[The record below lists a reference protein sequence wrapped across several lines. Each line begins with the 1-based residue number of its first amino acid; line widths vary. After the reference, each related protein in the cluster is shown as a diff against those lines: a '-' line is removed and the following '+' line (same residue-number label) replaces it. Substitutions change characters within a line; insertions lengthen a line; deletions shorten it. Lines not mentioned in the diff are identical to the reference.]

1 MLKMN
6 PVAKAIL
13 QPTICLFVVC
23 LITTFLLAV
32 TNQATEPVIAANTK
46 ATAERIYKEML
57 PEVEEF
63 TAQTT
68 ELNGK
73 KYEVQVGKAGGK
85 TIGYVFNTQT
95 NGYGGPVVVLTAMK
109 ADGSIAGAQ
118 ILEMQE
124 TAGLGMNASKPEF
137 IDQYKGKKS
146 KLHVVKDGASKDDE
160 IQAISAATITSKA
173 VTKSVNTAM
182 DLFALVNG
190 KEAK

>member
-1 MLKMN
+1 M
-6 PVAKAIL
+6 
-13 QPTICLFVVC
+13 
-23 LITTFLLAV
+23 
-32 TNQATEPVIAANTK
+32 
-46 ATAERIYKEML
+46 
-57 PEVEEF
+57 
-63 TAQTT
+63 
-68 ELNGK
+68 
-73 KYEVQVGKAGGK
+73 
-85 TIGYVFNTQT
+85 
-95 NGYGGPVVVLTAMK
+95 VVLTAMK